1 MADHFFGLTDTGK
14 IRGNNEDA
22 FIAHEIGS
30 QKAILACV
38 IDGVGGYS
46 GGEVAAAIAK
56 ETIGNFLNAPS
67 GDITLRMKE
76 AFLAANKNIQKEKE
90 QQSQLANM
98 ACVLTLAVVDIENNE
113 FHYAHVGDT
122 RLYLLRD
129 HSLVK
134 VSKDHSFVGF
144 LEESGRL
151 TEEAAMQHPKRNEI
165 NKALGLGD
173 TFTATD
179 NYIETGES
187 PFLPGDLLLLCSDGL
202 TDMVNSSG
210 ITAILNSPL
219 PLSERAS
226 QLIEAANKNGGKDNI
241 TVVLV
246 ENTKVA
252 KQSEFTKP
260 ETSFAKT
267 KTETERIVIPVPA
280 ESVAEQNKVSV
291 KKPEKE
297 SHPGVK
303 KPPYNKGIII
313 LLAMTSI
320 LLALWVIFGQK
331 IISPKA
337 AAETAT
343 SNQRNAQEIKLQDAL
358 NKLTGDTLLLT
369 AADYPQPI
377 LISDTLLIQ
386 QDTLL
391 IKTKGS
397 IVFRANQGYGG
408 PGLLLAPTCKLITL
422 DSLVLENFDTGVS
435 VYNQALHLKNTRFIN
450 CKVPVHMLFT
460 FADKQ
465 YVNGGVTEK
474 AFTKDSLPQTAVK

>member
-14 IRGNNEDA
+14 IRGNNEDT
-22 FIAHEIGS
+22 FIAQELEGR
-30 QKAILACV
+30 KAILACV

-56 ETIGNFLNAPS
+56 ETISNSLNAPS

-76 AFLAANKNIQKEKE
+76 AFVAANKNIQKEKE

-98 ACVLTLAVVDIENNE
+98 ACVLTLAIVDIENNE

-179 NYIETGES
+179 DYIETGES
-187 PFLPGDLLLLCSDGL
+187 PFLSGDLLLLCSDGL
-202 TDMVNSSG
+202 TDMVNSSA
-210 ITAILNSPL
+210 IKAILNSPL

-226 QLIEAANKNGGKDNI
+226 ELIAAANKNGGKDNI

-246 ENTKVA
+246 ENTKVGRQA
-252 KQSEFTKP
+252 EFTKP
-260 ETSFAKT
+260 ETLHANSEA
-267 KTETERIVIPVPA
+267 ERIVIPVPA
-280 ESVAEQNKVSV
+280 EKVGEKNKVPA
-291 KKPEKE
+291 KKIEE
-297 SHPGVK
+297 ENYRGST
-303 KPPYNKGIII
+303 KPQNNKGIVIF
-313 LLAMTSI
+313 LAMTSI
-320 LLALWVIFGQK
+320 LLALWVVFGQK
-331 IISPKA
+331 IKPDT
-337 AAETAT
+337 TAT
-343 SNQRNAQEIKLQDAL
+343 EIPASEARNPQEIKLQDAL
-358 NKLTGDTLLLT
+358 NKLTGDTLLLS

-391 IKTKGS
+391 IRTKGS
-397 IVFRANQGYGG
+397 VILRATSGYSG
-408 PGLLLAPTCKLITL
+408 PGLVLAPTCKFITL
-422 DSLVLENFDTGVS
+422 DSLLLENFETGIS
-435 VYNQALHLKNTRFIN
+435 VPNQALRLKNTRFVN
-450 CKVPVHMLFT
+450 CEVPVRMVFAFT
-460 FADKQ
+460 DKQ
-465 YVNGGVTEK
+465 YINGWIAVK
-474 AFTKDSLPQTAVK
+474 AFTNDSLPQTTLK